1 MPKFDSMNRI
11 DRLLGIITTL
21 QSKRYVLPEKIA
33 TKFGISIR
41 TVYRDVKAIGEQGIP
56 VSFEQHKGYFLVDG
70 YFLPPVSFSLDE
82 ANALLLM
89 HAVVERFADKSIL
102 KNYSTALDKVKS
114 VLRQTQKDKLD
125 ILQQHT
131 RFQTMRASF
140 SDFDHL
146 SVIQN
151 AISSKTILEL
161 DYKNNNNEVSC
172 RQVEPIGLIFYA
184 FNWHLA
190 AWCYQR
196 KDYRDFRVS
205 RILKVKDTGQ
215 LFKKANHIELNEYM
229 KQLPVN
235 Y

>member
-1 MPKFDSMNRI
+1 MNRI

-21 QSKRYVLPEKIA
+21 QSKKYLPAEKIA
-33 TKFGISIR
+33 ARFNISIR
-41 TVYRDVKAIGEQGIP
+41 TVYRDIKAIGEQGIP

-82 ANALLLM
+82 ANAMLLM
-89 HAVVERFADKSIL
+89 HTVVERFADKSIL
-102 KNYSTALDKVKS
+102 KNYTTALDKVKS
-114 VLRQTQKDKLD
+114 VLRQTQKEKLD

-131 RFQTMRASF
+131 RFQTMHASF

-161 DYKNNNNEVSC
+161 DYKNNNNEVSR
-172 RQVEPIGLIFYA
+172 RQVEAIGLIFYA

-190 AWCYQR
+190 AWCHRR

-215 LFKKANHIELNEYM
+215 LFKKSDHMELNEYM

>member
-1 MPKFDSMNRI
+1 MNRI

-21 QSKRYVLPEKIA
+21 QTKKYVPAEKIA
-33 TKFGISIR
+33 GKFNVSVR
-41 TVYRDVKAIGEQGIP
+41 TVYRDIKAIGEQGIP

-70 YFLPPVSFSLDE
+70 FFLPPVSFSLNE

-89 HAVVERFADKSIL
+89 YTVVERFADKSIL
-102 KNYSTALDKVKS
+102 TNYATALDKVKS
-114 VLRQTQKDKLD
+114 VLRHSQKEKLE

-131 RFQTMRASF
+131 RFQTCRASF
-140 SDFDHL
+140 TDFDHL
-146 SVIQN
+146 SIIQN
-151 AISSKTILEL
+151 AISAKTILEL
-161 DYKNNNNEVSC
+161 DYKNNNNEVSR

-190 AWCYQR
+190 AWCHVR
-196 KDYRDFRVS
+196 NDYRDFRVS
-205 RILKVKDTGQ
+205 RMLTVKNSGSP
-215 LFKKANHIELNEYM
+215 FKKKKHIELNDYM